1 MFKKFLIKTAK
12 DAGKI
17 LLKDYGKLKHKDI
30 QHKINLELVTKTDL
44 KSEEFIVKQIERKFT
59 DHSILSEECG
69 LIDKKSDYL
78 WLIDPLDGTNNFI
91 MSNPLF
97 AVTISLAYKG
107 DVIAGVGYAP
117 RIKEL
122 YFTEKGRGAFLNG
135 KRIKV
140 SKESKLEESILLF
153 CHGHKKR
160 DYQEVTRIY
169 TAFKLKCRSL
179 RQLGSALLELGF
191 VAAGRCESLM
201 IDGLTTW
208 DLATGVLL
216 VKEAGGQVTDFHG
229 KEWDLKST
237 SIVAT
242 NSRIHNQLLP
252 TLKKISKQYGKPKK
266 NSRKN

>member
-30 QHKINLELVTKTDL
+30 RRKTNLELVTETDL
-44 KSEEFIVKQIERKFT
+44 KSERFIIKQIEKKFP
-59 DHSILSEECG
+59 DHSILSEERG

-91 MSNPLF
+91 MNHPLF
-97 AVTISLAYKG
+97 AVTISLAHK
-107 DVIAGVGYAP
+107 DEVIAGVGYAP
-117 RIKEL
+117 CIKEL
-122 YFTEKGRGAFLNG
+122 YFTEKGQGAYLNG
-135 KRIKV
+135 KRIRV
-140 SKESKLEESILLF
+140 SKESKLKESILLF
-153 CHGHKKR
+153 CHGHKRR

-169 TAFKLKCRSL
+169 TAFKMRCRSL

-191 VAAGRCESLM
+191 VGAGRCESLM

-216 VKEAGGQVTDFHG
+216 VKEAGGKVTDFHG

-242 NSRIHNQLLP
+242 NGKIHGKLLP
-252 TLKKISKQYGKPKK
+252 TLKKLSKQYGRSK
-266 NSRKN
+266 

>member
-1 MFKKFLIKTAK
+1 MFKKFLIKTVK
-12 DAGKI
+12 DASKI
-17 LLKDYGKLKHKDI
+17 LLKDYGKLRHQDI
-30 QHKINLELVTKTDL
+30 QRKTNLELVTKTDL
-44 KSEEFIVKQIERKFT
+44 KSEHFIIKQIEKKFPG
-59 DHSILSEECG
+59 HSILSEEKG
-69 LIDKKSDYL
+69 LIDKKSDFL

-107 DVIAGVGYAP
+107 EVVAGVGYAP
-117 RIKEL
+117 RLKEL
-122 YFTEKGRGAFLNG
+122 YFTEKGQGAYLNG

-140 SKESKLEESILLF
+140 SKENKLRESILLF

-169 TAFKLKCRSL
+169 TAFKLRCRSL

-216 VKEAGGQVTDFHG
+216 VKEAGGKVTDFHG
-229 KEWDLKST
+229 QEWNLKST

-242 NSRIHNQLLP
+242 NGKIHNKLLP
-252 TLKKISKQYGKPKK
+252 TLKKLSKQYGKPE
-266 NSRKN
+266 

>member
-1 MFKKFLIKTAK
+1 MFKKFLIKTAR

-30 QHKINLELVTKTDL
+30 QRKTNLELVTKTDL
-44 KSEEFIVKQIERKFT
+44 KSEKFIIKQIEKKFPK
-59 DHSILSEECG
+59 HSILSEECG

-107 DVIAGVGYAP
+107 EVVAGVGYAP
-117 RIKEL
+117 RLKEL
-122 YFTEKGRGAFLNG
+122 YFTEKGQGAYLNG
-135 KRIKV
+135 KRIRV
-140 SKESKLEESILLF
+140 SRENKLSESILLF
-153 CHGHKKR
+153 CHGHKRR

-169 TAFKLKCRSL
+169 TAFKMRCRSL

-216 VKEAGGQVTDFHG
+216 VKEAGGKVTDFHG

-242 NSRIHNQLLP
+242 NSKIHNKLLP
-252 TLKKISKQYGKPKK
+252 TLKKISKQYGKPE
-266 NSRKN
+266 